1 MTSRRVIKAFKNSEI
16 PLILPFAAHGSSKKI
31 TLCKYFD
38 PETGL
43 TITSRFL
50 PDAASPFGE
59 GNLERIEESSIE
71 IDKSVDLSDLKKV
84 GHCDECDTIHTT
96 LPELASALDGEELN
110 CIVCGS
116 EMVLSSDD
124 EDEEKDSDDE
134 DEEDDSESDSDDED
148 EDEDEED
155 DSDSEDD
162 DEEDDSDSDDEDKE
176 KDSDDDDS
184 EDEDEEDDSESDDE
198 DDSENKNE
206 DESDDEDKE
215 EKIEAVEAASLDVE
229 RIYDLSA
236 NLGKTIRSSANLDLV
251 LSSSDPDTYYV
262 MAEYAP
268 VALISK
274 ARASEQVANFFG
286 NKEKILSSLKTAIQA
301 NGFNT
306 EVAKDFGIVKMH
318 LEIPYNNVV
327 KQKISR
333 KRKELSDFYEQKS
346 KSYSE
351 TFRQSIMIAALGIA
365 KGLYSDNGV
374 KAEMEETLSRFGVR
388 NPEKVVATLM
398 TNCSEKIIASWFE
411 KADEII
417 QKPIEARNEAAIM
430 VESASFNFVPSDN
443 EDNDAIT
450 ERLDNSRVISF
461 DPIKKDGPDS
471 SDIKMAVASL
481 GRRK

>member
-1 MTSRRVIKAFKNSEI
+1 M
-16 PLILPFAAHGSSKKI
+16 
-31 TLCKYFD
+31 
-38 PETGL
+38 
-43 TITSRFL
+43 
-50 PDAASPFGE
+50 
-59 GNLERIEESSIE
+59 
-71 IDKSVDLSDLKKV
+71 
-84 GHCDECDTIHTT
+84 
-96 LPELASALDGEELN
+96 
-110 CIVCGS
+110 
-116 EMVLSSDD
+116 
-124 EDEEKDSDDE
+124 
-134 DEEDDSESDSDDED
+134 
-148 EDEDEED
+148 
-155 DSDSEDD
+155 
-162 DEEDDSDSDDEDKE
+162 
-176 KDSDDDDS
+176 
-184 EDEDEEDDSESDDE
+184 
-198 DDSENKNE
+198 
-206 DESDDEDKE
+206 
-215 EKIEAVEAASLDVE
+215 
-229 RIYDLSA
+229 
-236 NLGKTIRSSANLDLV
+236 